1 MVPATDTLLY
11 TTFVCDIELFGLV
24 SGLRTVA
31 KKEGPDAEMLMA
43 RSRQFRDAGWF
54 IEQNQHTRCA
64 YISADRPKLE
74 RLMEL
79 ENREFDG
86 GSPSDRRQTIFEIG
100 LTLGYPECCAAAFA
114 SLPIQDDSHV
124 MGAMLGRL
132 PDVTNPIPWQLN
144 FLPPMVGPVF
154 YYPCQPDCHASL
166 ELATRYLNA
175 LDAAL
180 PGTTASI
187 KAKLARPVLTASRW
201 DFVVLDGTVDGA
213 EVTYAGFSA
222 PVAFHN
228 VPAPSAAFQAFLASL
243 PRTGRIA
250 VRDGQALGYARGM
263 TVATA
268 EFKSKNG
275 LVLLDYR

>member
-1 MVPATDTLLY
+1 MVPATDTPLY
-11 TTFVCDIELFGLV
+11 TTFLHDIELFGLV
-24 SGLRTVA
+24 SGLRAVA
-31 KKEGPDAEMLMA
+31 KKEGPDANMLMA

-54 IEQNQHTRCA
+54 IEQNKHTGCA
-64 YISADRPKLE
+64 YVSADRSRLD

-79 ENREFDG
+79 EDREFDG
-86 GSPSDRRQTIFEIG
+86 GSPSDRRQTILEIG
-100 LTLGYPECCAAAFA
+100 LTLGYPECCATAFA

-132 PDVTNPIPWQLN
+132 PNVMSPIPWELS

-154 YYPCQPDCHASL
+154 YYPCRPDCHASL
-166 ELATRYLNA
+166 DLARRYLDG

-180 PGTTASI
+180 PGTAASI
-187 KAKLARPVLTASRW
+187 KAKLARPVLAAGRW
-201 DFVVLDGTVDGA
+201 DFVALDGTVDGD
-213 EVTYAGFSA
+213 EVTYVDFSTPA
-222 PVAFHN
+222 DFHN
-228 VPAPSAAFQAFLASL
+228 VPAPSTAFQAFISSL

-250 VRDGQALGYARGM
+250 VRDGQALGHAHGA

-268 EFKSKNG
+268 EFTSKNG

>member
-11 TTFVCDIELFGLV
+11 TTFLQDIELFGLV

-31 KKEGPDAEMLMA
+31 KKEGPDANMLMA

-54 IEQNQHTRCA
+54 IQQNQHTGCA
-64 YISADRPKLE
+64 YISADKSRLE

-79 ENREFDG
+79 EDREFDG
-86 GSPSDRRQTIFEIG
+86 GSPSDRRQTIIEIG
-100 LTLGYPECCAAAFA
+100 QALGYPECCAAAFA

-132 PDVTNPIPWQLN
+132 PDVTTPIPWELN
-144 FLPPMVGPVF
+144 FLPPMVSPVF
-154 YYPCQPDCHASL
+154 YYPCKPDCPASL
-166 ELATRYLNA
+166 DLARRYLDA

-180 PGTTASI
+180 PGTAASI

-201 DFVVLDGTVDGA
+201 DFVVLDGKVDGA
-213 EVTYAGFSA
+213 EVTYVDFSA
-222 PVAFHN
+222 PVAFHD
-228 VPAPSAAFQAFLASL
+228 VPAPSTAFQSFVSSL

-250 VRDGQALGYARGM
+250 VRDGHALGYAHGI

-268 EFKSKNG
+268 EFTSKNG